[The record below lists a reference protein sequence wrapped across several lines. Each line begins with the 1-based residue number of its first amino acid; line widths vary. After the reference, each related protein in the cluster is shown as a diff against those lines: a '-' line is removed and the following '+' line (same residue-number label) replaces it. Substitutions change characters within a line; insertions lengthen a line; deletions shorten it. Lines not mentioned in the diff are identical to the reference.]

1 MKLHNGLRYNEFL
14 LSRVNKCISNT
25 RSRVEICSNFF
36 LGEHGSFLS
45 FPGKVIS
52 SSRLDGFAVKQKVS
66 SWSKYI
72 CEKSSFNVPRCFKDH
87 FIIEYSK

>member
-1 MKLHNGLRYNEFL
+1 MKLHNGLRYSEFL
-14 LSRVNKCISNT
+14 LSRVHKCISNV
-25 RSRVEICSNFF
+25 RSLVEIICSNFV

-66 SWSKYI
+66 SRSK
-72 CEKSSFNVPRCFKDH
+72 
-87 FIIEYSK
+87 